1 MMRRSITRPKTML
14 LIDSHA
20 LAWFASGDRRVS
32 KAAREALTDPAKE
45 VFVSVVTYW
54 ELEVKR
60 LRSPDFVLPE
70 PVPAYMQRARFSQ
83 LNLEFDVPS
92 RIAQLPIIH
101 GDPFDRLLVAQAV
114 HHGLTLVTNDRM
126 IRRYPVETLW

>member
-1 MMRRSITRPKTML
+1 ML

-20 LAWFASGDRRVS
+20 LAWFASGDRRIS
-32 KAAREALTDPAKE
+32 KAARDALTDPAQE

-60 LRSPDFVLPE
+60 RRSADFVLPE
-70 PVPAYMQRARFSQ
+70 PVPAYMQRAGFSP
-83 LNLEFDVPS
+83 LELEFDVPAQ
-92 RIAQLPIIH
+92 IAQLPDIH
-101 GDPFDRLLVAQAV
+101 GDPFDRLLVAQAR
-114 HHGLTLVTNDRM
+114 HHGLKLVTNDRM